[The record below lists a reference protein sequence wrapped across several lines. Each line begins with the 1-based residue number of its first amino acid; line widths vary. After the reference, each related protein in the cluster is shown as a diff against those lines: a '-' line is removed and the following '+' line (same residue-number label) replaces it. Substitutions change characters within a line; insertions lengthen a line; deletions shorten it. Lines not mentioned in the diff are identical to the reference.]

1 MTEKKKKCNRCPA
14 TESSKWYK
22 VLLLSLDENGE
33 AVDVYEVTLCY
44 TCRRAY
50 GRFIRNKI

>member
-1 MTEKKKKCNRCPA
+1 MTEKQCNKCKT

-22 VLLLSLDENGE
+22 VLLLSLNENDK
-33 AVDVYEVTLCY
+33 AVEVLEGTLCY

-50 GRFIRNKI
+50 GRFIRNEI

>member
-1 MTEKKKKCNRCPA
+1 MTEKKKKCNKCPA

-50 GRFIRNKI
+50 GRFVRNEL